1 MVSYFLRPVRYVM
14 MTLFTMQIIDRTPRV
29 LARVQSAASAALL
42 ALLLSA
48 SAHAQTTVEYIH
60 TDALGSPVAVTD
72 ASGNVI
78 EREVYEPYGSP
89 ITRPPSDQ
97 PGFTGH
103 VADSLTGLTYMQQR
117 YYDPQIG
124 RFLSVDPVT
133 AYSNPLGTF
142 NRYWYANNNPYKFN
156 DPDGR
161 KVKLTFFGGVSE
173 KSGRA
178 YMAAMSLSPT
188 AREMIMHLTM
198 SEKSYEIRLDGGY
211 TADSQFIE
219 NSTGGVIQINPT
231 VGLRIAST
239 GEIQPPR
246 SLGAHEIS
254 HAVQYDKLG
263 SKEFNKRRIKPR
275 NTDGTFG
282 IDPEE
287 VRATKV
293 EQQVAKELQ
302 EPSRRSY
309 DDWKPE
315 DIRCSTDGIQGC

>member
-1 MVSYFLRPVRYVM
+1 MQLLKAFLC
-14 MTLFTMQIIDRTPRV
+14 F
-29 LARVQSAASAALL
+29 AFCAALQ
-42 ALLLSA
+42 LLSS

-72 ASGNVI
+72 ASGNIV

-124 RFLSVDPVT
+124 RFLSVDAVK
-133 AYSNPLGTF
+133 AHSNPLGAF
-142 NRYWYANNNPYKFN
+142 NRYWYANNNPYKFT

-161 KVKLTFFGGVSE
+161 EIKLTFFGGVSE
-173 KSGRA
+173 QSGRA

-188 AREMIMHLTM
+188 ARELIMQLAM
-198 SEKSYEIRLDGGY
+198 SEKSYEIRLNGSY
-211 TADSQFIE
+211 TAGSQFVQ
-219 NSTGGVIQINPT
+219 SKTGGVIHINPT

-239 GEIQPPR
+239 GEIQSPR

-254 HAVQYDKLG
+254 HAAQYDKLG
-263 SKEFNKRRIKPR
+263 SEEFNKAMIKPR
-275 NTDGTFG
+275 LADGTFG
-282 IDPEE
+282 IEPEE
-287 VRATKV
+287 ARATKA

-315 DIRCSTDGIQGC
+315 DIRCSIDGIQGC